1 MPGNLLNLRKKKSM
15 ISNKDTVLT
24 HEDINRI
31 SSLGLAHVGDAV
43 YELLVRSWLCK
54 KEPGRVSDIHSRTVH
69 YVNASAQAAAAE
81 RIMDKLSEQERAV
94 FKRGRNAKVNSVP
107 HNSTIAEYHYSTGL
121 ETLFG
126 WLYLTGDEKRIEE
139 LFSLCVGE

>member
-1 MPGNLLNLRKKKSM
+1 ML
-15 ISNKDTVLT
+15 ISKEKPVSAP
-24 HEDINRI
+24 EDINRI
-31 SSLGLAHVGDAV
+31 SSLALAHVGDAV

-54 KEPGRVSDIHSRTVH
+54 KEPGRVSDIHARTVE
-69 YVNASAQAAAAE
+69 YVNASAQADAAE
-81 RIMDKLSEQERAV
+81 RIIDALSEQERSV

-126 WLYLTGDEKRIEE
+126 WLYLNGDEKRIEE
-139 LFSLCVGE
+139 LFHLCIGE

>member
-1 MPGNLLNLRKKKSM
+1 ML
-15 ISNKDTVLT
+15 ISKEKQVPAP
-24 HEDINRI
+24 EDINRI
-31 SSLGLAHVGDAV
+31 SSLALAHVGDAV

-54 KEPGRVSDIHSRTVH
+54 KEPGRVSDTHARTVE

-81 RIMDKLSEQERAV
+81 RIFEALSEQERGV

-126 WLYLTGDEKRIEE
+126 WLYLNGDEKRVEE
-139 LFSLCVGE
+139 LFHLCIGE

>member
-1 MPGNLLNLRKKKSM
+1 ML
-15 ISNKDTVLT
+15 ISKEKPVSAP
-24 HEDINRI
+24 EDINRI
-31 SSLGLAHVGDAV
+31 SSLALAHVGDAV

-54 KEPGRVSDIHSRTVH
+54 KELGRVSDIHARTVE

-81 RIMDKLSEQERAV
+81 RIIDALSEQERSV

-126 WLYLTGDEKRIEE
+126 WLYLNGDEKRIEE
-139 LFSLCVGE
+139 LFHLCIGE

>member
-1 MPGNLLNLRKKKSM
+1 ML
-15 ISNKDTVLT
+15 ISKEKPVSAP
-24 HEDINRI
+24 EDINRI
-31 SSLGLAHVGDAV
+31 SSLALAHVGDAV

-54 KEPGRVSDIHSRTVH
+54 KEPGRVSDIHARAVE
-69 YVNASAQAAAAE
+69 YGNASAQAAAAE
-81 RIMDKLSEQERAV
+81 RIIDALSEQERSV

-126 WLYLTGDEKRIEE
+126 WLYLNGDEKRIEE
-139 LFSLCVGE
+139 LFHLCIGE

>member
-1 MPGNLLNLRKKKSM
+1 ML
-15 ISNKDTVLT
+15 ISKEKPVSAP
-24 HEDINRI
+24 EDINRI
-31 SSLGLAHVGDAV
+31 SSLALAHVGDAV

-54 KEPGRVSDIHSRTVH
+54 KEPGRVSDIHARTVE
-69 YVNASAQAAAAE
+69 YVNACAQAAAAE
-81 RIMDKLSEQERAV
+81 RIIDALSEQERSV

-126 WLYLTGDEKRIEE
+126 WLYLNGDEKRIEE
-139 LFSLCVGE
+139 LFHLCIGE

>member
-1 MPGNLLNLRKKKSM
+1 ML
-15 ISNKDTVLT
+15 ISKEKPVSAP
-24 HEDINRI
+24 EDINRI
-31 SSLGLAHVGDAV
+31 SSLALAHVGDAV

-54 KEPGRVSDIHSRTVH
+54 KEPGRVSDIHARTVE

-81 RIMDKLSEQERAV
+81 RIIDALSEQERSV

-126 WLYLTGDEKRIEE
+126 WLYLNGDEKRIEE
-139 LFSLCVGE
+139 LFHLCIGE

>member
-1 MPGNLLNLRKKKSM
+1 MLRSFRNRRKKTLL
-15 ISNKDTVLT
+15 ISKEKPVSAP
-24 HEDINRI
+24 EDINRI
-31 SSLGLAHVGDAV
+31 SSLALAHVGDAV

-54 KEPGRVSDIHSRTVH
+54 KEPGRVSDIHARTVE

-81 RIMDKLSEQERAV
+81 RIIDALSEQERTV

-126 WLYLTGDEKRIEE
+126 WLYLNGDEKRIEE
-139 LFSLCVGE
+139 LFHLCIGE

>member
-1 MPGNLLNLRKKKSM
+1 ML
-15 ISNKDTVLT
+15 ISNEKPALT
-24 HEDINRI
+24 PDEINRI

-43 YELLVRSWLCK
+43 YELLIRSWLCT
-54 KEPGRVSDIHSRTVH
+54 KEPGRVSDIHARTVEH
-69 YVNASAQAAAAE
+69 VNASAQAAAAE
-81 RIMDKLSEQERAV
+81 RILDSLTEQERGV

-126 WLYLTGDEKRIEE
+126 WLYLNGDEKRIDE
-139 LFSLCVGE
+139 LFRLCIGE

>member
-1 MPGNLLNLRKKKSM
+1 MKDLL
-15 ISNKDTVLT
+15 ISNEKPALT
-24 HEDINRI
+24 PEDINRI
-31 SSLGLAHVGDAV
+31 SSLSLAHVGDAV
-43 YELLVRSWLCK
+43 YELLIRSWLCK
-54 KEPGRVSDIHSRTVH
+54 KEPGRVSDIHAHTVE

-81 RIMDKLSEQERAV
+81 RILNVLNEQERGV

-126 WLYLTGDEKRIEE
+126 WLYLNGEEKRIEE
-139 LFSLCVGE
+139 LFHLCIGE

>member
-1 MPGNLLNLRKKKSM
+1 ML
-15 ISNKDTVLT
+15 ISKEKPVSAP
-24 HEDINRI
+24 EDINRI
-31 SSLGLAHVGDAV
+31 SSLALAHVGDAV

-54 KEPGRVSDIHSRTVH
+54 KEPGRVSDIHARTVE

-81 RIMDKLSEQERAV
+81 RIIDALSEQERSV

-107 HNSTIAEYHYSTGL
+107 YNSTIAEYHYSTGL

-126 WLYLTGDEKRIEE
+126 WLYLNGDEKRIEE
-139 LFSLCVGE
+139 LFHLCIGE

>member
-1 MPGNLLNLRKKKSM
+1 MKDLL
-15 ISNKDTVLT
+15 ISNEKPALT
-24 HEDINRI
+24 PDDITRI
-31 SSLGLAHVGDAV
+31 SSLSLAHVGDAV
-43 YELLVRSWLCK
+43 YELLIRSWLCK
-54 KEPGRVSDIHSRTVH
+54 KEPGRVSDIHAHTVE

-81 RIMDKLSEQERAV
+81 RILNVLNEQERGV

-126 WLYLTGDEKRIEE
+126 WLYLNGEEKRIEE
-139 LFSLCVGE
+139 LFHLCIGE

>member
-1 MPGNLLNLRKKKSM
+1 ML
-15 ISNKDTVLT
+15 ISKEKPVSAP
-24 HEDINRI
+24 EDINRI
-31 SSLGLAHVGDAV
+31 SSLALAHVGDAV

-54 KEPGRVSDIHSRTVH
+54 KEPGRVSDIHARTVE

-81 RIMDKLSEQERAV
+81 RIIDALSEQERSV

-126 WLYLTGDEKRIEE
+126 
-139 LFSLCVGE
+139 

>member
-1 MPGNLLNLRKKKSM
+1 ML
-15 ISNKDTVLT
+15 ISKEKPVSAP
-24 HEDINRI
+24 EDINRI
-31 SSLGLAHVGDAV
+31 SSLALAHVGDAV

-54 KEPGRVSDIHSRTVH
+54 KEPGRVSDIHARAVE

-81 RIMDKLSEQERAV
+81 RIIDALSEQERSV

-126 WLYLTGDEKRIEE
+126 WLYLNGDEKRIEE
-139 LFSLCVGE
+139 LFHLCIGE

>member
-1 MPGNLLNLRKKKSM
+1 ML
-15 ISNKDTVLT
+15 ISKEKPVSAP
-24 HEDINRI
+24 EDINRI
-31 SSLGLAHVGDAV
+31 SSLALAHVGDAV

-54 KEPGRVSDIHSRTVH
+54 KEPGRVSDIQSRTVE

-81 RIMDKLSEQERAV
+81 RIIDALSEQERSV

-126 WLYLTGDEKRIEE
+126 WLYLNGDEKRIEE
-139 LFSLCVGE
+139 LFHLCIGE